1 MPGSVRRPVPR
12 RPPVAD
18 SAAAELARL
27 EELVRTLRA
36 RCPWDR
42 RQTHVSLA
50 PHLMEEVY
58 EALEAIEDLGSAEP
72 AVPSEFVAHLEE
84 ELGDVLFQVIFHS
97 VLAEEKGRF
106 TLTDVARV
114 VHDKLVRRHPHVF
127 GDVRVKTA
135 EDVAARWEV
144 LKRSEK
150 PGRRATGGIPD
161 AMPALAAAAK
171 LLRKAESLGM
181 DLPFAAE
188 RRATVVAS
196 LEHLERLGDQRSS
209 EEAEDLDVPR
219 GPASKEAEVS
229 SSQEV
234 EAVGELL
241 LAVADLARR
250 IGVDPETAL
259 RVETRRLR
267 RALDTSERLGP
278 QSDPE
283 G

>member
-1 MPGSVRRPVPR
+1 
-12 RPPVAD
+12 VAD

-50 PHLMEEVY
+50 PHLMEEAY

-72 AVPSEFVAHLEE
+72 AVPSEVVAHLEE
-84 ELGDVLFQVIFHS
+84 ELGDVLFQVFFHS

-106 TLTDVARV
+106 TLTDVARA

-127 GDVRVKTA
+127 GDVPAETA

-150 PGRRATGGIPD
+150 PGRGATGGIPD

-171 LLRKAESLGM
+171 LLRKAESLDM
-181 DLPFAAE
+181 DLPSAAE
-188 RRATVVAS
+188 RHATVVAS
-196 LEHLERLGDQRSS
+196 LEHLEHIGDQRSS

-219 GPASKEAEVS
+219 GPPSKEVEVS

-234 EAVGELL
+234 KAVGELL
-241 LAVADLARR
+241 LAVVDLARR

-259 RVETRRLR
+259 RAETRRLR
-267 RALDTSERLGP
+267 RALDTGERLGSQERP
-278 QSDPE
+278 
-283 G
+283 